1 MKKYSV
7 AVNGNHKF
15 EIPLEDLEGAD
26 IISLGNQTYHLIK
39 DGHSFE
45 YQIQQFDLN
54 GKKMTIRSRGK
65 IFEVKIDNELDKLI
79 STLGL
84 ETEKASAE
92 DIVKAPMPG
101 LVLELCVEEGDSI
114 KEGEKLLIL
123 EAMKMENVI
132 KASADVEIAEVMVEK
147 GQGVE
152 KNQALIRF
160 KL

>member
-7 AVNGNHKF
+7 KVNGNHIL
-15 EIPLEDLEGAD
+15 EIPTEELLEAD
-26 IISLGNQTYHLIK
+26 IIPLGNQTYHLIK
-39 DGHSFE
+39 DGNSYE

-84 ETEKASAE
+84 ETQKASAE

-114 KEGEKLLIL
+114 KEGDKLLIL

-132 KASADVEIAEVMVEK
+132 KASADVEIAEVLVEK

-152 KNQALIRF
+152 KNQPLIKF
-160 KL
+160 K